1 MTRNINA
8 TVNRSIGMAPRDVNF
23 ENVPTVSE
31 KLYENR
37 ETKPCNFSE
46 GNKVRI
52 PREKNIFSKGY
63 LQSKFNLVILL
74 SQINFQIGQ
83 IVSTL
88 YIAFTTLWESVII
101 DC

>member
-1 MTRNINA
+1 
-8 TVNRSIGMAPRDVNF
+8 MAPRDVNF

-88 YIAFTTLWESVII
+88 YIAFTTL
-101 DC
+101 

>member
-23 ENVPTVSE
+23 ENVSTVSE

-63 LQSKFNLVILL
+63 QQSKYN
-74 SQINFQIGQ
+74 
-83 IVSTL
+83 
-88 YIAFTTLWESVII
+88 
-101 DC
+101 

>member
-88 YIAFTTLWESVII
+88 YIAFTTL
-101 DC
+101 

>member
-74 SQINFQIGQ
+74 SQINFQNGQ

-88 YIAFTTLWESVII
+88 YIAFTTL
-101 DC
+101 

>member
-1 MTRNINA
+1 
-8 TVNRSIGMAPRDVNF
+8 MAPRDVNF

-83 IVSTL
+83 IVSTP